1 MDKNVKIVVWVVA
14 VLVVAWLGYMVAN
27 RSGQSNGIN
36 QVAGGPV
43 DSGTGS
49 IKLGGILSLTGDAAV
64 YGTSVNRAVQV
75 AIAEINKSGGI
86 NGRQLEIVI
95 EDGKCDPQAGG
106 TAAQKLVS
114 IDKVAIII
122 GGVCSGETLA
132 AVAITEPAKVILISP
147 SASSPKITTAGDF
160 VFRTYPSDAFA
171 GKVAATY
178 DYKELKARKAAV
190 ISELTDYAQGLRSV
204 YKDSFTA
211 LGGTIVDDETYN
223 TGETDFRTQV
233 LKMKNSK
240 PDVVYIVPQ
249 TFTPGVNIVKQMREN
264 GMKTTVQA
272 SETLM
277 SPDVVSKN
285 VSVLNGIYGVEFA
298 VDYVNN
304 TKAKAFKVAHEE
316 MFSGAAPDIF
326 AANAYDIVYL
336 IRDTIAANGG
346 KVDTAKIRDF
356 LYGVK
361 NWQGAVGSLTI
372 DKNGDPILGLNVRK
386 IVGGVV
392 TDIGPYTP

>member
-1 MDKNVKIVVWVVA
+1 MDKNIKIVVWVVGI
-14 VLVVAWLGYMVAN
+14 LVVAWLGYTVAN

-36 QVAGGPV
+36 QVVSGPV

-49 IKLGGILSLTGDAAV
+49 IKLGAIMSLTGDAAI
-64 YGTSVNRAVQV
+64 YGASESRAIQV
-75 AIAEINKSGGI
+75 AMAEINKNGGI
-86 NGRQLEIVI
+86 NGRQLEMVT

-114 IDKVAIII
+114 IDKVPVII

-132 AVAITEPAKVILISP
+132 AAAITEPAKVILISG

-160 VFRTYPSDAFA
+160 VFRTYPSDALA

-178 DYKELKARKAAV
+178 DYKELKARKAAI
-190 ISELTDYAQGLRSV
+190 ISELTDYAQSLRGV

-211 LGGTIVDDETYN
+211 LGGTVVYDETYN

-233 LKMKNSK
+233 LKIKNSK
-240 PDVVYIVPQ
+240 PDVIYIVPQ
-249 TFTPGVNIVKQMREN
+249 TLTPGVDIIRQMHEN
-264 GMKTTVQA
+264 GVKTTIQT

-277 SPDVVSKN
+277 SHDVVSKN
-285 VSVLNGIYGVEFA
+285 ASVLNGIYSVEFA
-298 VDYVNN
+298 VDYTNN
-304 TKAKAFKVAHEE
+304 AKAKAFKTAHEA
-316 MFSGAAPDIF
+316 MFNGADPDIY
-326 AANAYDIVYL
+326 AANAYDAVYL
-336 IRDTIAANGG
+336 IRDAIASNSG
-346 KVDTAKIRDF
+346 KVDTVKIRDF

-361 NWQGAVGSLTI
+361 DWQGTIGSLTM
-372 DKNGDPILGLNVRK
+372 DKNGDPILGLHVRK
-386 IVGGVV
+386 VVGGQV